1 MAQEVVMKK
10 VDGAYYAAVPDLG
23 VLERAADAESAFAA
37 AAAAAERVRGHFR
50 GAGAEALLQS
60 ADDRLRVRTWTPQ
73 LRRAILFSVLGTLA
87 VVALVGVTV
96 ANSIKRS
103 LTSFERVLLGDEPAR
118 VEKSR
123 EQFRLVLQKYRPL
136 IEEWQK
142 ATEKP

>member
-10 VDGAYYAAVPDLG
+10 VDAAYYAAVPELG
-23 VLERAADAESAFAA
+23 VLEHAADADSAYAA
-37 AAAAAERVRGHFR
+37 ATAAAERVRGHFR
-50 GAGAEALLQS
+50 SAGAETLLQP

-73 LRRAILFSVLGTLA
+73 LRRAVLFSVLGTLT
-87 VVALVGVTV
+87 VVALVGLTI
-96 ANSIKRS
+96 ANSVKRS
-103 LTSFERVLLGDEPAR
+103 LASFEQVLLGDEPAR